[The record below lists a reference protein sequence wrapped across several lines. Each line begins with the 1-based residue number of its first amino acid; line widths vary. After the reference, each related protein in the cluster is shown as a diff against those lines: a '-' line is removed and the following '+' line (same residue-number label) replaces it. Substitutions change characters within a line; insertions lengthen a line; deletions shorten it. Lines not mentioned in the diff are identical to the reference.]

1 MTVTFKLSIFQ
12 RESRIWRAS
21 ISTAILVASTKTKEG
36 CFIFYL
42 DFLEPATWPT
52 WIFTHITSVPI
63 GAPYF
68 CSASRVDISIHRIL
82 HAKNYICLFDICH
95 IATFPYSHRSPHFTQ
110 MLRMHLYYLL
120 VLLVYL
126 QKSIK
131 LSLIYWL
138 LISECITFFSFRDF
152 TLEITWFTSAVT
164 RPFTSAAS
172 LMTRLHLSP
181 SPLPSPP
188 PLPLPLPSSPSL
200 RNKQKFLSTSFPGLF
215 SSHFHECSTY

>member
-1 MTVTFKLSIFQ
+1 M
-12 RESRIWRAS
+12 
-21 ISTAILVASTKTKEG
+21 
-36 CFIFYL
+36 
-42 DFLEPATWPT
+42 
-52 WIFTHITSVPI
+52 
-63 GAPYF
+63 
-68 CSASRVDISIHRIL
+68 
-82 HAKNYICLFDICH
+82 FDICH

-110 MLRMHLYYLL
+110 MLRMHLYYLF

-172 LMTRLHLSP
+172 LMTRLHLP
-181 SPLPSPP
+181 PPP
-188 PLPLPLPSSPSL
+188 PLPPPLPSAPPPPSPLFPLPPQQTKVSLNLVSWALFFALPRMFYIL
-200 RNKQKFLSTSFPGLF
+200 RNVLKPERRHFLISVLIILQLPIKNVCKHLLTWKLLPLILMVC
-215 SSHFHECSTY
+215 SSSWF